1 MTACLEAFLPLQM
14 PLVCLID
21 CSMRRHASFCG
32 MPSQQEAYLEA
43 GQAGQ
48 LGEKAGEQEEEEEA
62 GEQEEEEP
70 GQQEEEEE
78 EEAGQQEQEEEA
90 GQQEED
96 AAQQEKEV
104 AG

>member
-48 LGEKAGEQEEEEEA
+48 LGEKAGEQEEEE
-62 GEQEEEEP
+62 P
-70 GQQEEEEE
+70 GQQEEEEEE
-78 EEAGQQEQEEEA
+78 EEAGQQEQEEKA